1 MRVLILGGTGDAA
14 ELAAKVT
21 TIQGLEV
28 ITSLAGRTREPSV
41 PLGDLRVGG
50 FGGAAGLASYLRVM
64 EIDLLIDATHPFASQ
79 ISFNAADAATEV
91 GVPRLMLIRPP
102 WEKESGDRWIE
113 VDNVAAAAIAL
124 QNQSQRV
131 FLTVGRQEL
140 GAFAHLEEIWF
151 LMRMIDP
158 PGEDALVPPGMVLC
172 DRGPFTL
179 NNERQILIENNID
192 TIVSK
197 NSGGDATKPK
207 IIAAREL
214 GVKVVMVNRPA
225 VPPGE
230 QVSNVDAALAWL
242 CVGVARTSTW
252 FDSAHQPLSDHRR
265 DRC

>member
-28 ITSLAGRTREPSV
+28 ITSLAGRTREPSI

-50 FGGAAGLASYLRVM
+50 FGGAVGLASYLQVM
-64 EIDLLIDATHPFASQ
+64 EIDLLIDATHPFATQ

-91 GVPRLMLIRPP
+91 GIPRLMLIRPP
-102 WEKESGDRWIE
+102 WEKVSADRWIE
-113 VDNVAAAAIAL
+113 VDSVAAAATAL
-124 QNQSQRV
+124 QNQAQRV

-140 GAFAHLEEIWF
+140 AAFAHLEKIWF

-158 PGEDALVPPGMVLC
+158 PGDDALVPSGMVLC

-179 NNERQILIENNID
+179 KNERQILIQNNID

-197 NSGGDATKPK
+197 NSGGNATKPK
-207 IIAAREL
+207 IIAAREM
-214 GVKVVMVNRPA
+214 GVKIVMVNRPA
-225 VPPGE
+225 IPPGE

-242 CVGVARTSTW
+242 LDRFVG
-252 FDSAHQPLSDHRR
+252 
-265 DRC
+265 

>member
-1 MRVLILGGTGDAA
+1 MMRVLILGGTGDAA
-14 ELAAKVT
+14 ELATRVAN
-21 TIQGLEV
+21 IQGLEA
-28 ITSLAGRTREPSV
+28 ITSLAGRTRKPSV

-50 FGGAAGLASYLRVM
+50 FGGVAGLASYLRGE
-64 EIDLLIDATHPFASQ
+64 EIDLLIDATHPFATQ

-102 WEKESGDRWIE
+102 WEKLSSDRWIE
-113 VDNVAAAAIAL
+113 VDSVEAAAASVA
-124 QNQSQRV
+124 NQLQRV

-140 GAFAHLEEIWF
+140 AAFAHLEKIWF

-158 PGEDALVPPGMVLC
+158 PSDDALVPPGIILC

-179 NNERQILIENNID
+179 NNERQILIDHNID

-214 GVKVVMVNRPA
+214 DVKVVMVNRPA
-225 VPPGE
+225 IPPGE
-230 QVSNVDAALAWL
+230 QVTDVDGALAWL
-242 CVGVARTSTW
+242 FHKLHNYC
-252 FDSAHQPLSDHRR
+252 
-265 DRC
+265 

>member
-14 ELAAKVT
+14 ELATRVAN
-21 TIQGLEV
+21 IQGLEA
-28 ITSLAGRTREPSV
+28 ITSLAGRTRKPSV

-50 FGGAAGLASYLRVM
+50 FGGVAGLASYLRGE
-64 EIDLLIDATHPFASQ
+64 EIDLLIDATHPFATQ

-102 WEKESGDRWIE
+102 WEKLSSDRWIE
-113 VDNVAAAAIAL
+113 VDSVEAAAASVA
-124 QNQSQRV
+124 NQLQRV

-140 GAFAHLEEIWF
+140 AAFAHLEKIWF

-158 PGEDALVPPGMVLC
+158 PSDDALVPPGIILC

-179 NNERQILIENNID
+179 NNERQILIDHNID

-214 GVKVVMVNRPA
+214 DVKVVMVNRPA
-225 VPPGE
+225 IPPGE
-230 QVSNVDAALAWL
+230 QVTDVDGALAWL
-242 CVGVARTSTW
+242 FHKLHNYC
-252 FDSAHQPLSDHRR
+252 
-265 DRC
+265 